1 MGTSIGGTF
10 EMVLRMVKYGEG
22 TESLEFT
29 YEVTRELIDVS
40 GAA

>member
-1 MGTSIGGTF
+1 MGTSISGTF
-10 EMVLRMVKYGEG
+10 EMVLRMVKCGEG
-22 TESLEFT
+22 IESLEFT